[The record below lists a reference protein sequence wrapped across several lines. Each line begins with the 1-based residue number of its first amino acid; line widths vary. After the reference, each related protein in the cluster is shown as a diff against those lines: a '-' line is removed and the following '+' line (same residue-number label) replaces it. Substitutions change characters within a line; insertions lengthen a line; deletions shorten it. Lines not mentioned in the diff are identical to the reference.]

1 MKISDIKLGKLYH
14 FPEHDIDM
22 HQFPVPE
29 DFWVSDG
36 VIKIKASQP
45 FVVLEKVRIVEYQK
59 HLYRVKVLNTHGDVG
74 WLLIGRFSLKLIK
87 PATP

>member
-1 MKISDIKLGKLYH
+1 MNISDIKLSKLYH

-22 HQFPVPE
+22 HQLPVPE
-29 DFWVSDG
+29 YYWVSDG

-45 FVVLEKVRIVEYQK
+45 FVVLEKVRIRIYQK
-59 HLYRVKVLNTHGDVG
+59 HYRVKVLNTHGDVG
-74 WLLIGRFSLKLIK
+74 WLIIGRFSLKLIK

>member
-1 MKISDIKLGKLYH
+1 MNISDIKLGKLYH

-22 HQFPVPE
+22 HQLPVPE
-29 DFWVSDG
+29 YYWVSDG

-45 FVVLEKVRIVEYQK
+45 FVVLEKVRIRIYQK
-59 HLYRVKVLNTHGDVG
+59 HYRVKVLNTHGDVG
-74 WLLIGRFSLKLIK
+74 WLIIGRFSLKLIK

>member
-14 FPEHDIDM
+14 FPEYDIDL
-22 HQFPVPE
+22 QQYPKE
-29 DFWVSDG
+29 
-36 VIKIKASQP
+36 IKIKASQP

-59 HLYRVKVLNTHGDVG
+59 ALYRVKVLTTHGDVG
-74 WLLIGRFSLKLIK
+74 WLIIGRFSLKLIK